1 MRLTDFI
8 KKMPTGSPAAE
19 IMKIALLIA
28 GTVFV
33 DRISEIVKDSLVTA
47 EFSKLIDIPE
57 KEEK

>member
-8 KKMPTGSPAAE
+8 KKMSTGSPAAE
-19 IMKIALLIA
+19 MLKIALLIA

-33 DRISEIVKDSLVTA
+33 DRISEIVKDSLVTT
-47 EFSKLIDIPE
+47 EFPKLIDIPE